1 MFRLSPL
8 RGGIFFLFIACFI
21 LFSTV
26 FENVK
31 AQESTP
37 NNNSSAI
44 DVGSYPVGIKMNPI
58 TNKIY
63 VANQYSNTISVI
75 DGSNDQIIS
84 TIKVE
89 SFPYDLDIKIGRAHV

>member
-1 MFRLSPL
+1 
-8 RGGIFFLFIACFI
+8 
-21 LFSTV
+21 V

-37 NNNSSAI
+37 NNNPSAI

-89 SFPYDLDIKIGRAHV
+89 SFPYDLTLIRLITEYMLPIVVPILFQL